1 LVADMVNCTSNE
13 SPAEL
18 PGGLDARFCEVMDV
32 APVMIWVSGQDKL
45 CNWFNRPWL
54 RFVGHSMAQELGNG
68 WTKGVHPE
76 DFDRCLQIYTNHFD
90 DRREFRMQYRLCR
103 YDGVYRW
110 IDDTGLPRYDHNG
123 KFLGYIGSCIDI
135 HDQREAQGEL
145 RRHLLEVAHVNRCAD
160 AAVLAAAISHELNQP
175 LAAIMTNTEA
185 AELLLTAHQ
194 PDLDQLREILIDI
207 RRDDQRAADVIGHM
221 RGLFRKNDL
230 RFQEIDLNDVVRV
243 VREILAPHA
252 ADMGVLLSTAQEQR
266 ALPVRADPI
275 HLQQV
280 ILNLALNGLEAM
292 RSSMAPERL
301 LVFQTGLFDT
311 STVEISVSDSGYGI
325 PAERLEIIFEPFF
338 TTKQQ
343 GTGLGLPI
351 ARAIIENHGGRMWA
365 ENRLGGGTVFRVTL
379 PLAKVLPT

>member
-1 LVADMVNCTSNE
+1 MIERTSNGC
-13 SPAEL
+13 PAQL
-18 PGGLDARFCEVMDV
+18 PDGLDARFCEVMDI

-45 CNWFNRPWL
+45 CNWFNRAWL
-54 RFVGHSMAQELGNG
+54 CFAGRSMSQELGNG

-76 DFDRCLQIYTNHFD
+76 DFDRCLQIYTSNFD
-90 DRREFRMQYRLCR
+90 ERKEFRMQYRLCR
-103 YDGVYRW
+103 YDGAYRW

-135 HDQREAQGEL
+135 HDQRESQREL

-243 VREILAPHA
+243 VREILTPHA
-252 ADMGVLLSTAQEQR
+252 SDMGVLFSTRQEQR

-275 HLQQV
+275 HLQQLV
-280 ILNLALNGLEAM
+280 LNLALNGVEAM
-292 RSSMAPERL
+292 RSSMARERF
-301 LVFQTGLFDT
+301 LVLQTALFDT
-311 STVEISVSDSGYGI
+311 STVEISVTDSGYGI

-351 ARAIIENHGGRMWA
+351 ARAIIENHGGKMWA

>member
-1 LVADMVNCTSNE
+1 MVDYTSNR
-13 SPAEL
+13 SPGQL
-18 PGGLDARFCEVMDV
+18 PDGLDARFCEVMDV
-32 APVMIWVSGQDKL
+32 APVMIWVSGQDTL
-45 CNWFNRPWL
+45 CNWFNRAWL
-54 RFVGHSMAQELGNG
+54 RFAGRSMSQELGNG

-76 DFDRCLQIYTNHFD
+76 DFDRCLQIYTNHFG
-90 DRREFRMQYRLCR
+90 DRKEFRMQYRLRR
-103 YDGVYRW
+103 YDGAYRW

-135 HDQREAQGEL
+135 HDQRESQGEL

-243 VREILAPHA
+243 VREILTPHA
-252 ADMGVLLSTAQEQR
+252 ADMGVLLSTFQEQR

-280 ILNLALNGLEAM
+280 VLNLALNGVEAM
-292 RSSMAPERL
+292 LSSIARERL
-301 LVFQTGLFDT
+301 LVLQTALFDT

-379 PLAKVLPT
+379 PLAKVLST

>member
-1 LVADMVNCTSNE
+1 
-13 SPAEL
+13 
-18 PGGLDARFCEVMDV
+18 
-32 APVMIWVSGQDKL
+32 
-45 CNWFNRPWL
+45 
-54 RFVGHSMAQELGNG
+54 
-68 WTKGVHPE
+68 
-76 DFDRCLQIYTNHFD
+76 
-90 DRREFRMQYRLCR
+90 MQYRLCR
-103 YDGVYRW
+103 YDGAYRW
-110 IDDTGLPRYDHNG
+110 IDATGLPRYDHDG

-135 HDQREAQGEL
+135 HDQRESQGEL

-185 AELLLTAHQ
+185 AELLLTAHH

-252 ADMGVLLSTAQEQR
+252 ADKGVLLSTSQEQR

-280 ILNLALNGLEAM
+280 VLNLALNGLEAM
-292 RSSMAPERL
+292 RSLMAPERL
-301 LVFQTGLFDT
+301 LVLQTALFDT

-351 ARAIIENHGGRMWA
+351 ARAIIENHGGRIWA